1 MTATLE
7 STSASAKDFEPV
19 DRVRMVEVK
28 NAGLAFRA
36 TATDDGT
43 IGTLVGFAAVFDS
56 WTEIHSWEGHFLER
70 FAPGSFAHT
79 LAAHGDQVKAQWNH
93 GVDPTVGE
101 KPLGKPSLI
110 EERDEG
116 LWIEVPLDNT
126 SYNRDL
132 VASLRSGAV
141 DGMSIRFRVD
151 DDGQVWEHPRTAT
164 RRNPEKIPERTIT
177 RVALLYECS
186 AVTWPA
192 YTATSAGVR
201 SWKVNKALMDRRAK
215 RSGDRDRIVRLQARV
230 LAVRVDIARQEIRDH
245 IRKHGEP
252 PSRREKQIRAK
263 AKVAAYRVDQV
274 VREME
279 AARRRAA

>member
-7 STSASAKDFEPV
+7 TTTASYEPN
-19 DRVRMVEVK
+19 DRVRIVESVPS
-28 NAGLAFRA
+28 GLAFRA
-36 TATDDGT
+36 SAKSDGT
-43 IGTLVGFAAVFDS
+43 IGTLVGFAAVFNE

-70 FAPGSFAHT
+70 FAPGAFAHA
-79 LAAHGDQVKAQWNH
+79 LADHGDQVKAQWNH
-93 GVDPTVGE
+93 GFDPSVGE

-110 EERDEG
+110 EERAEG
-116 LWIEVPLDNT
+116 LWIEVPLDDT

-141 DGMSIRFRVD
+141 DGMSIRFKVAEGGD
-151 DDGQVWEHPRTAT
+151 VWEYPKVAT
-164 RRNPEKIPERTIT
+164 RWNPGKVPERTIT

-192 YTATSAGVR
+192 YLATSAGVR
-201 SWKVNKALMDRRAK
+201 SWKVAKALMDRRAK

-230 LAVRVDIARQEIRDH
+230 LAAKVDIARGEIRDQ

-252 PSRREKQIRAK
+252 PSIRQKATRAK
-263 AKVAAYRVDQV
+263 AKVIASRVDRV
-274 VREME
+274 VREIE